1 MVWIVSALIGVVA
14 GVMGGLFGI
23 GGGVIIVPALILL
36 LGLSQH
42 TAQGTSLAIFLVPV
56 GLLGVMNYYRAGYVD
71 VPKAAVLA
79 AGVVVGSFLGSK
91 IAVGLEPASMRRAFA
106 VFLACMAVYLFFRP

>member
-1 MVWIVSALIGVVA
+1 MVWIISALIGVAA
-14 GVMGGLFGI
+14 GIAGGLFGI

-36 LGLSQH
+36 LGFTQH
-42 TAQGTSLAIFLVPV
+42 AAQGTSLAIFLLPV
-56 GLLGVMNYYRAGYVD
+56 GILGVLNYYRAGYVD

-79 AGVVVGSFLGSK
+79 AGVLVGSFLGSK
-91 IAVGLEPASMRRAFA
+91 IAVGLEPVTMRRVFA